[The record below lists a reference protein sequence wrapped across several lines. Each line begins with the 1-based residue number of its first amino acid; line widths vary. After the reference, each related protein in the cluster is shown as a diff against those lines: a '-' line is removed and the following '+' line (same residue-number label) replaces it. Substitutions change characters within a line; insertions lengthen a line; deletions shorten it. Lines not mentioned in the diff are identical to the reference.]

1 MTYTATPT
9 RFEIYDETD
18 PQELAA
24 KIVMMDEA
32 ASVIKIRTCVSPDNW
47 PGLSDAIMSALR
59 LMHPEITE

>member
-9 RFEIYDETD
+9 RFEIYDDDD

-24 KIVMMDEA
+24 KITMQDEC
-32 ASVIKIRTCVSPDNW
+32 ASTIKIRTCINPDNW

-59 LMHPEITE
+59 QMHPEITE